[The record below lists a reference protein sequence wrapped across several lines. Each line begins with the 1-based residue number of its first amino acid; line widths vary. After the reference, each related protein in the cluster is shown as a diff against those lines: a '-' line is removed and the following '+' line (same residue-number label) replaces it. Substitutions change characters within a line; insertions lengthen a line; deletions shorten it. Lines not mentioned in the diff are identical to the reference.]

1 LYFVICPDLC
11 GRTFFMG
18 GHDEG
23 DCSNTHTGSWPAV
36 VAALPS
42 SATILDDGALAM

>member
-1 LYFVICPDLC
+1 MHVWRWRLC
-11 GRTFFMG
+11 DRLRVTSRPSDRTARAAANY
-18 GHDEG
+18 
-23 DCSNTHTGSWPAV
+23 CISAV

>member
-1 LYFVICPDLC
+1 VTSRPSD
-11 GRTFFMG
+11 RTARAAANYRI
-18 GHDEG
+18 
-23 DCSNTHTGSWPAV
+23 SAV